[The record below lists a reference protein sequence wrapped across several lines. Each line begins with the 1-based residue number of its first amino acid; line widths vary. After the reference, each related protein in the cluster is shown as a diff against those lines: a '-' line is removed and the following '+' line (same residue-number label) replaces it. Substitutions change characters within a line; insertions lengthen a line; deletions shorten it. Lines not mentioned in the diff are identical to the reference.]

1 MAIQISHKIDFKT
14 KIVSRDK
21 EKHFIML
28 KSSIYQED
36 TTTINIYVPNNKAP
50 KNISKN

>member
-1 MAIQISHKIDFKT
+1 MEKNKNNANNNQKRAGMAIQISDKIDFKT

-28 KSSIYQED
+28 KSSIY
-36 TTTINIYVPNNKAP
+36 
-50 KNISKN
+50 